1 MININPNFKVGNDV
15 RISKC
20 KDIFAKG
27 RVPNNYK
34 EVFAIKKVKNTVPW
48 AYAIED
54 FKCGE
59 IAGTLYERIIA
70 KSKSERV
77 QS

>member
-1 MININPNFKVGNDV
+1 M
-15 RISKC
+15 
-20 KDIFAKG
+20 
-27 RVPNNYK
+27 
-34 EVFAIKKVKNTVPW
+34 PW

-70 KSKSERV
+70 KRKSERV

>member
-1 MININPNFKVGNDV
+1 M
-15 RISKC
+15 
-20 KDIFAKG
+20 
-27 RVPNNYK
+27 
-34 EVFAIKKVKNTVPW
+34 FAIKKVKNTVPW
-48 AYAIED
+48 AYTIED
-54 FKCGE
+54 FKCVE